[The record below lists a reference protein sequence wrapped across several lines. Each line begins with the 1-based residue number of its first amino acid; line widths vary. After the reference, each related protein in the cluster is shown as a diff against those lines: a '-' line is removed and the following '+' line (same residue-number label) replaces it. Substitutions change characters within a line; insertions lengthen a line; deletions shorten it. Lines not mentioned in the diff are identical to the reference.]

1 MGNIG
6 IQNLVTA
13 LSRVGAS
20 AVAQVGPD
28 ATAGLV
34 PILGLQLTTADFA
47 GGWAVFDAGAFGSD
61 APPTVAPIASNTTD
75 TLAFAADVLPS
86 APAEGANVWLYQ
98 VGTFNVTVTAPENVA
113 EWGGQPVAAAD
124 ASGIPGVRNAYAQ
137 GDPAAA
143 APSQAVQVAGSD
155 GTDLRVLAT
164 DSLGRQEV
172 LTSPVASGLSDASGM
187 TDATAGTS
195 TVAISGGLVTRYLF
209 IQNVSS
215 TSGDNLWVNFVAAAT
230 EGSGSILV
238 GPGAALVFEDST
250 VTGQSVN
257 VISNVASLPYTIK
270 YA

>member
-28 ATAGLV
+28 ATTELV

-75 TLAFAADVLPS
+75 TLAFAASVLPS

-124 ASGIPGVRNAYAQ
+124 AGGRPTVVSTSAPQTAGYVSPGTAI
-137 GDPAAA
+137 AATT
-143 APSQAVQVAGSD
+143 PI
-155 GTDLRVLAT
+155 L
-164 DSLGRQEV
+164 
-172 LTSPVASGLSDASGM
+172 LTYGSGLSHYAVPANGTLNVCVALSAAATLTVSHDAGVGTPSYNAMNGG
-187 TDATAGTS
+187 TA
-195 TVAISGGLVTRYLF
+195 L
-209 IQNVSS
+209 
-215 TSGDNLWVNFVAAAT
+215 AAAT
-230 EGSGSILV
+230 EYAFSVPVRSGEVVDYEVS
-238 GPGAALVFEDST
+238 AAATADLFDVYF
-250 VTGQSVN
+250 
-257 VISNVASLPYTIK
+257 VASQ
-270 YA
+270 